1 MKIIHII
8 PSLKKG
14 GAERISI
21 DLCNELNKSSAN
33 KIVLISLS
41 HINDYE
47 LYLKDLNFKVIESNI
62 TPSIIGKTKT
72 DICKLNHFIESF
84 NPDIIHTHLFKSEII
99 ARWKIHKSAKYFSH
113 CHDNMFQLKSF
124 NIIDLLSKKR
134 LTELYER
141 KIMLNKYLKC
151 NNSFITI
158 SNHTFNFYLK
168 NLPAKLHK
176 NVSILHNAINF
187 ERFKNSVIKVCS
199 EKINIVN
206 IGNFLPKKNT
216 SFFIPIA
223 KYLIKHGIRFQ
234 ITLIGEGNTKAS
246 IIKKIK
252 DEGLTNYFSFTGFV
266 NKVEDYLSKADIY
279 VHTAHYEPFGLVL
292 LEAMASRTP
301 VISLDGGGN
310 SDIIKDKKNGFLI
323 KEENAETFGK
333 TIMELQKNKLLYNS
347 IVEEGFRT
355 AKKHDIKEY
364 AEKLVELYKQT
375 IINKE

>member
-1 MKIIHII
+1 M
-8 PSLKKG
+8 
-14 GAERISI
+14 
-21 DLCNELNKSSAN
+21 
-33 KIVLISLS
+33 LISLS
-41 HINDYE
+41 YINDYDV
-47 LYLKDLNFKVIESNI
+47 YLQGLNFKVIESNV
-62 TPSIIGKTKT
+62 TPSISGEYRVSIKELRDVIK
-72 DICKLNHFIESF
+72 SF
-84 NPDIIHTHLFKSEII
+84 NPDIIHTHLFKSEIV
-99 ARWKIHKSAKYFSH
+99 ARWRVHKTAKYFSH

-124 NIIDLLSKKR
+124 NLFDLCSKKR

-141 KIMLNKYLKC
+141 KIILNKYSVC
-151 NNSFITI
+151 ENQFIAI
-158 SNHTFNFYLK
+158 SRHTYNYYLR
-168 NLPAKLHK
+168 NLPKKLHK
-176 NVSILHNAINF
+176 NISILHNAINF
-187 ERFKNSVIKVCS
+187 ERFKNSVSRVCS

-223 KYLIKHGIRFQ
+223 KYLITHGIKFQ
-234 ITLIGEGNTKAS
+234 ITLIGEGDSKES
-246 IIKKIK
+246 LIKKIK

-279 VHTAHYEPFGLVL
+279 VHTAYYEPFGLVL

-333 TIMELQKNKLLYNS
+333 TIMELQKNTSLYNS
-347 IVEEGFRT
+347 IVEEGFST

-364 AEKLVELYKQT
+364 AENLIAIYNESISAT
-375 IINKE
+375 N